1 MGRPSKTALDNHI
14 TQNPRKIYHLVVTI
28 WVVLFFTVMAGIVA
42 VDLQRAEKKFTEHA
56 SRHYQQANDRVHIN
70 ESVLEGFAAM
80 VSTSNSHYRTR
91 IRSYAQKMLRQY
103 PHIFKFEIVEKVAND
118 KLDSFSEYYRRNF
131 YPDFEVKAFG
141 FESDRQWQL
150 VKEVPYHLLIV
161 FMEPTTPDSREL
173 LGLDVGSNEFLLQ
186 SLQQSER
193 EGRVVSTHP
202 FTLVQGHLAYLLHRP
217 IPAPG
222 NGDPPPFS
230 RSGAQGGFVGLVVR
244 ADTLLESGGHR
255 VPGMRELLYHPSF
268 DSTDPEGHLHMD
280 DTAKAGWLE
289 SRLFPRLTMS
299 RSLDTKSQPFVL
311 RIDQQLGWSIISW
324 GKLGLTL
331 LIASITFAV
340 VMVYA
345 RLYYR
350 NEMQR
355 AETAVRLFH
364 LANHDSLTGLA
375 NRNLLNDRLSH
386 AISQTARQT
395 GKLAV
400 LFLDLE
406 EFKTVNDTYGHDAGD
421 GVLRR
426 AAERLRGCVRAGDTI
441 ARLGGDEFILVLE
454 NIEGQED
461 IDHVVEKIKSGFEQ
475 PFNVNSHSIVL
486 GINIGSAVYP
496 ENGTDMDALIACAD
510 ASMYEDKRSNQ

>member
-1 MGRPSKTALDNHI
+1 
-14 TQNPRKIYHLVVTI
+14 
-28 WVVLFFTVMAGIVA
+28 
-42 VDLQRAEKKFTEHA
+42 
-56 SRHYQQANDRVHIN
+56 
-70 ESVLEGFAAM
+70 
-80 VSTSNSHYRTR
+80 
-91 IRSYAQKMLRQY
+91 
-103 PHIFKFEIVEKVAND
+103 
-118 KLDSFSEYYRRNF
+118 
-131 YPDFEVKAFG
+131 
-141 FESDRQWQL
+141 
-150 VKEVPYHLLIV
+150 
-161 FMEPTTPDSREL
+161 
-173 LGLDVGSNEFLLQ
+173 
-186 SLQQSER
+186 
-193 EGRVVSTHP
+193 
-202 FTLVQGHLAYLLHRP
+202 
-217 IPAPG
+217 
-222 NGDPPPFS
+222 
-230 RSGAQGGFVGLVVR
+230 
-244 ADTLLESGGHR
+244 
-255 VPGMRELLYHPSF
+255 
-268 DSTDPEGHLHMD
+268 
-280 DTAKAGWLE
+280 
-289 SRLFPRLTMS
+289 
-299 RSLDTKSQPFVL
+299 
-311 RIDQQLGWSIISW
+311 
-324 GKLGLTL
+324 
-331 LIASITFAV
+331 
-340 VMVYA
+340 MVYA

-475 PFNVNSHSIVL
+475 PFNVNSNSIVL

-496 ENGTDMDALIACAD
+496 ENGTDMDTLIACAD

>member
-1 MGRPSKTALDNHI
+1 MGRLSKTAVDNHI

-103 PHIFKFEIVEKVAND
+103 PHIFKFEIVEKVADD

-280 DTAKAGWLE
+280 DTANAGWLE
-289 SRLFPRLTMS
+289 SRLFPRLAMS
-299 RSLDTKSQPFVL
+299 RPLDTKSQPFVL